1 MRLQYHKDIN
11 AVTSHN
17 IGKKKDDVPSLLFFS
32 ISVSFCFLSLS
43 LSFLLAI
50 AGEKDK

>member
-1 MRLQYHKDIN
+1 M
-11 AVTSHN
+11 
-17 IGKKKDDVPSLLFFS
+17 PSLLFFS